1 MDILITPIVISGTNA
16 EKESEESITGEDLSP
31 IIQTN
36 GEDRISSTKQESNIE
51 KDSYKGEDDLKN
63 RINSEN
69 QEIMNQGESAE
80 PSDMDERD
88 SSKTQISDFDDNCPE
103 APMNNKDI
111 FDHQERPHSYDN
123 LEDRMVNNSKRQTS
137 IDKLDSATNRSY
149 SSRLTRTDSI
159 HDDEDINIDLYTTTD
174 DIKSSQDNTK
184 LDYCL
189 ETQNQFGNTAEDDL
203 SESEYSE
210 QNTKETQQDDT
221 ISDDI
226 RLKATDAEIQSST
239 HPNSEYSNKT
249 QIDGDINAN
258 GQNEKGQETEDIISE
273 TDVCSIIERKASK
286 TCLLPNEEGMM
297 EGRALSRL
305 SMGSKV
311 KCENSI
317 S

>member
-16 EKESEESITGEDLSP
+16 EKESEESSTGEDLSP

-36 GEDRISSTKQESNIE
+36 GEDRISSTKQESNID

-80 PSDMDERD
+80 PSDLDERD
-88 SSKTQISDFDDNCPE
+88 SSETQISDFDDNCPE

-111 FDHQERPHSYDN
+111 FDHQERPHLYDN

-137 IDKLDSATNRSY
+137 IDKLDSATNLSY
-149 SSRLTRTDSI
+149 TSRLTRTDSI

-174 DIKSSQDNTK
+174 DIKSSQDSTK

-189 ETQNQFGNTAEDDL
+189 KTQNQFRNKAEDNL
-203 SESEYSE
+203 SGSKYSE
-210 QNTKETQQDDT
+210 QNKKETQQDDT

-239 HPNSEYSNKT
+239 QPNSEYSNKT
-249 QIDGDINAN
+249 QIDGDIIAN

-286 TCLLPNEEGMM
+286 TCLSPNEEGMM
-297 EGRALSRL
+297 EGRAISRL

>member
-16 EKESEESITGEDLSP
+16 EKESEESITGEDSP

-88 SSKTQISDFDDNCPE
+88 SSETQISDFDDNCPE

-174 DIKSSQDNTK
+174 DIKSSQDSTK
-184 LDYCL
+184 LDYYL
-189 ETQNQFGNTAEDDL
+189 KTQNQFRNKAEDDL
-203 SESEYSE
+203 SGSKYSK
-210 QNTKETQQDDT
+210 QNKKETQQDDT

-226 RLKATDAEIQSST
+226 RLKATVA
-239 HPNSEYSNKT
+239 EYSNKT

-286 TCLLPNEEGMM
+286 TCLSPNEEGMM
-297 EGRALSRL
+297 EGRAISRL

>member
-16 EKESEESITGEDLSP
+16 EKESEESITGEDSP

-80 PSDMDERD
+80 PSDLDERD
-88 SSKTQISDFDDNCPE
+88 SSETQISDFDDNCPE

-174 DIKSSQDNTK
+174 DIKSSQDSTK
-184 LDYCL
+184 LDFCL
-189 ETQNQFGNTAEDDL
+189 KTLNQFGNKAEDDL
-203 SESEYSE
+203 SGSKYSK
-210 QNTKETQQDDT
+210 QNKKETQQDDT

-226 RLKATDAEIQSST
+226 RLKATVA
-239 HPNSEYSNKT
+239 EYSNKT

-297 EGRALSRL
+297 EGRAISRL